1 MNDLY
6 RDGDDF
12 DRHIQR
18 YVHEIGPSTDISFII
33 LMTLF

>member
-6 RDGDDF
+6 RDGDEF

-18 YVHEIGPSTDISFII
+18 YVRKIGPPANISFII
-33 LMTLF
+33 LMALF